1 MIILKDKTI
10 NMYTIQVYP
19 SGKIYPK
26 DKNFLPIYVYEYI
39 KDIQIDPG
47 EYSLYQMDELRTII
61 HWKIINMNTEKETVL
76 YIPTS
81 FKYKKRKRY
90 INNNDDDDDRYYLD
104 QLLSECHK
112 EGSLLD
118 DIKQL
123 FKKHKDIL
131 LTNS

>member
-61 HWKIINMNTEKETVL
+61 HWKMININTEKETVI

-81 FKYKKRKRY
+81 FKYKKRKRH
-90 INNNDDDDDRYYLD
+90 INNDDDERYLD
-104 QLLSECHK
+104 RLLTEVDK
-112 EGSLLD
+112 ENSLLED
-118 DIKQL
+118 VKRL